1 MESASSQLNDH
12 ASFVANAVISEAIQN
27 KSVDTHDNAS
37 FLEDPRQTNSMST
50 VELHRKT
57 MEALAFE
64 HLLNELSSSDNSLS
78 LLAAPSNRTPQ
89 TIPISHQMVA
99 PPLLLPFIPN
109 PSLLALSQQYKDL
122 AQGKVTESY
131 MPHQLFPG
139 IHPQFQI
146 PTGYSIAAYQLPPS
160 LFQSQQMMS
169 QHQQTFPIT
178 SLSISDQAA
187 SLEPSSLNSSD
198 VIDQI
203 GQKTQ
208 NLDEYVDVTPFIRL
222 SQEEAAKRIGIP
234 SSTLSKRW
242 REATMNRKWP
252 YRTLCKIERELKTLV
267 HNLPKGNIDP
277 EIARTLTILLRK
289 RDEESKIV
297 LIKKTPTQTKK

>member
-1 MESASSQLNDH
+1 MESASSQLTDH
-12 ASFVANAVISEAIQN
+12 ASFAANVVISEAIPN
-27 KSVDTHDNAS
+27 KSVDNIS
-37 FLEDPRQTNSMST
+37 LLEDPRQTNFMST
-50 VELHRKT
+50 PGELHRKT

-64 HLLNELSSSDNSLS
+64 HLLNELSSNDNSLS
-78 LLAAPSNRTPQ
+78 LLASNRTPQ
-89 TIPISHQMVA
+89 TFLMSHPMVA

-122 AQGKVTESY
+122 AQGKATESY
-131 MPHQLFPG
+131 ILHQLFPG
-139 IHPQFQI
+139 IHPSQLQI
-146 PTGYSIAAYQLPPS
+146 PTGYSIAPYQPPS
-160 LFQSQQMMS
+160 LFQSQHLMS

-178 SLSISDQAA
+178 SQMTISDQAA
-187 SLEPSSLNSSD
+187 SLEPCSLNSSD

-203 GQKTQ
+203 GQKQTVE
-208 NLDEYVDVTPFIRL
+208 EYVDVTPFIRL

-252 YRTLCKIERELKTLV
+252 YRTLCKIERELKTLI